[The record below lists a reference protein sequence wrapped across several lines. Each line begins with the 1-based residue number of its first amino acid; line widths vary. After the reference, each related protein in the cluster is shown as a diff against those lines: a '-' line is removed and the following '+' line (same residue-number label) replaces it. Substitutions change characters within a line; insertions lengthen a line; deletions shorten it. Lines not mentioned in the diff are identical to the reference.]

1 MDSNKVDVMI
11 GGINYTIVADAEPKT
26 TKEIAAYVDKVLS
39 DIMSKNNR
47 LNQNMINILTLM
59 NITAE
64 LFESRKACEELK
76 QESIGPK
83 EKYDS
88 MIEEISKLKDENED
102 LKTSCDNLKDDLVS
116 SLNTISEMN
125 KQKRAIEEKQAET
138 EANLAQR
145 ENQVKEFTDNLSKI
159 QTEMFELQKSCQELN
174 KKINGDN

>member
-11 GGINYTIVADAEPKT
+11 GGINYTIVADTEPQT

-64 LFESRKACEELK
+64 LFESRKACDELK
-76 QESIGPK
+76 IESIGPR

-88 MIEEISKLKDENED
+88 MKDEIEKLREENEE

-138 EANLAQR
+138 EANLVDR
-145 ENQVKEFTDNLSKI
+145 ENQVNVFTDNLTKI
-159 QTEMFELQKSCQELN
+159 QGEMFELQKSCQELS
-174 KKINGDN
+174 KKITGDN

>member
-88 MIEEISKLKDENED
+88 MIEEISKLKDGNED
-102 LKTSCDNLKDDLVS
+102 FS
-116 SLNTISEMN
+116 
-125 KQKRAIEEKQAET
+125 
-138 EANLAQR
+138 
-145 ENQVKEFTDNLSKI
+145 
-159 QTEMFELQKSCQELN
+159 
-174 KKINGDN
+174 